1 MYENFIF
8 QLTNLILENITMTQ
22 KDESTVDVN
31 FFNTIPGKI
40 LSHLMAVLITLG
52 GVWLFQN
59 RPLNFSQTISLTPD
73 PINLER
79 YKKEQPISYSA
90 NTVETEKKLAIEQF
104 KKNDIQAAKKA
115 IESLLNRGAF
125 LEAKETLNI
134 IINSPN
140 NNNNIDSDINFLYGR
155 LVWELAQDGNM
166 NYTID
171 EALYFWE
178 KAVSQRPDSILYQNA
193 IGFVYYTKGDLKKAY
208 DAWLKVLKLS
218 GENLPETEILQNIS
232 AEDITIPE
240 VEQKN
245 ALNAYAG
252 IGLVMM
258 RSAQTAQGND
268 QRERWLRALQY
279 RTKVMSEAAREYH
292 IPQLR
297 QNWLWSRVALRD
309 WDFLMRTDW
318 NVLRTKGNKK

>member
-1 MYENFIF
+1 
-8 QLTNLILENITMTQ
+8 MTQ
-22 KDESTVDVN
+22 KYENTVN
-31 FFNTIPGKI
+31 FFNSVPGRI
-40 LSHLMAVLITLG
+40 LSHLIAVLLTLG

-59 RPLNFSQTISLTPD
+59 RPLNYSQTIPLTPD
-73 PINLER
+73 PINLEI
-79 YKKEQPISYSA
+79 YNKKTPISYSA

-104 KKNDIQAAKKA
+104 SKNDIQAGKKA

-125 LEAKETLNI
+125 LEAKEVLNI
-134 IINSPN
+134 LRNKLN
-140 NNNNIDSDINFLYGR
+140 NNNNIDPDVNFLYGR
-155 LVWELAQDGNM
+155 LVWELAQDGNR
-166 NYTID
+166 NYTVD

-178 KAVSQRPDSILYQNA
+178 KAVSQSPNYILYQNA
-193 IGFVYYTKGDLKKAY
+193 IGFAYYTKGEFKKAY
-208 DAWLKVLKLS
+208 DAWFKVLKLS
-218 GENLPETEILQNIS
+218 GETLSETEILQKIS
-232 AEDITIPE
+232 TEDITIPE
-240 VEQKN
+240 VEQKD

-258 RSAQTAQGND
+258 KSAQTSQGNE

-279 RTKVMSEAAREYH
+279 RTKVMNEAAREYH

-318 NVLRTKGNKK
+318 NILRKKNN